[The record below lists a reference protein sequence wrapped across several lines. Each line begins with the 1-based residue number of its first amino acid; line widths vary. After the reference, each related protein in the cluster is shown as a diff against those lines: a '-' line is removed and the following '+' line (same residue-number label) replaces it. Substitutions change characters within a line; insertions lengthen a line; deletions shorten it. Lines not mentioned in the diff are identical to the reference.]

1 MEFEIVKTAKDIY
14 KNVLAFPQEQP
25 EIQSVLKGNPRYFLY
40 INQNNK
46 YYFAFSKFCGQKD
59 ISLNKYICEV
69 YNSTQGA
76 PIQKNISKILEKNW
90 IPFGKINSDVQ
101 QAFITW
107 IEDKIRINNLDKLKF
122 LEVTLENTNL
132 LNITPI
138 LKNEYKLSKVTFEK
152 LLARK
157 KDIGDI
163 GEEIAYEYEK
173 QRIGT
178 QGKVDKVYINNVVAG
193 YDIYSIDK
201 EGNQRFIEVK
211 ATLSQNTEF
220 YLSENEWKVLK
231 EKGNKGFIY
240 FLHILNIAEMKAEI
254 TEIQNPIRYIES
266 KGSIAELKTYK
277 ITL

>member
-1 MEFEIVKTAKDIY
+1 M
-14 KNVLAFPQEQP
+14 
-25 EIQSVLKGNPRYFLY
+25 
-40 INQNNK
+40 
-46 YYFAFSKFCGQKD
+46 
-59 ISLNKYICEV
+59 
-69 YNSTQGA
+69 
-76 PIQKNISKILEKNW
+76 
-90 IPFGKINSDVQ
+90 
-101 QAFITW
+101 
-107 IEDKIRINNLDKLKF
+107 
-122 LEVTLENTNL
+122 
-132 LNITPI
+132 
-138 LKNEYKLSKVTFEK
+138 
-152 LLARK
+152 
-157 KDIGDI
+157 
-163 GEEIAYEYEK
+163 
-173 QRIGT
+173 
-178 QGKVDKVYINNVVAG
+178 VAG